1 MRGVDEIFDITAAR
15 KGDAE
20 AVNSLIDKPKSVA
33 ELSIISEDRWLAI
46 LTKCV
51 FQVGFSWKVIEA
63 KWDGFEAAFD
73 GFDVGR
79 CAFMDDRKC
88 DALLG
93 NNEIVRDGG
102 EIATVR
108 ENAVFLM
115 QLCDRGGESTVF

>member
-1 MRGVDEIFDITAAR
+1 MRGFDEIFDIAAAR

-51 FQVGFSWKVIEA
+51 FQAGFNWKVIEA
-63 KWDGFEAAFD
+63 KWDGFEASFD

-79 CAFMDDRKC
+79 CAFWMTRS
-88 DALLG
+88 
-93 NNEIVRDGG
+93 
-102 EIATVR
+102 
-108 ENAVFLM
+108 LM
-115 QLCDRGGESTVF
+115 RCLAIKRSCAMGPKLPQCARMPPF